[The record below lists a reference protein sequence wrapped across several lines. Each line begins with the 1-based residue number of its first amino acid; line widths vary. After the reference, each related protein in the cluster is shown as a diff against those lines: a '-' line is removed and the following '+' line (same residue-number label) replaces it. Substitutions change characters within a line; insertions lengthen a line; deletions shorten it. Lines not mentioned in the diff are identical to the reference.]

1 MINLDSA
8 YTPAIRS
15 YDKSMNGLFSYS
27 TPDSDKV
34 GSTELTINF
43 FNCWNI
49 LNGQSAANIRDDKV
63 QRLSKPLIRD

>member
-27 TPDSDKV
+27 TPKM
-34 GSTELTINF
+34 G
-43 FNCWNI
+43 I
-49 LNGQSAANIRDDKV
+49 L
-63 QRLSKPLIRD
+63 L